1 MEVAG
6 LVFGVLPAVLQLYQV
21 AEAAYDFYHDVK
33 DFRSSYHELF
43 LCLEIERFR
52 FKRWGDHTLS
62 ESHLEEAKAH
72 PSEMKLFELFD
83 TILKRVCDT
92 FSDSAQRMSAY
103 SESTPGGTE
112 SRGNTIL
119 NTDNPT
125 GDYSLQ
131 RSYRT
136 WPSSLIC
143 RRGLAGSREPTPFAQ
158 TT

>member
-6 LVFGVLPAVLQLYQV
+6 LAFGVVPVVVQLYQV

-33 DFRSSYHELF
+33 DFPSSYHELF

-62 ESHLEEAKAH
+62 ESHLEEAKAD

-83 TILKRVCDT
+83 TILKRICDT

-103 SESTPGGTE
+103 SENAPSGTE
-112 SRGNTIL
+112 SRGNSTA
-119 NTDNPT
+119 NADNAT
-125 GDYSLQ
+125 GKYSLQ
-131 RSYRT
+131 TSYQT
-136 WPSSLIC
+136 WTFFSL
-143 RRGLAGSREPTPFAQ
+143 
-158 TT
+158 